1 MRFVDFIAQLTS
13 RSRALQRWLSSL
25 RCAVCFGEY
34 AACEM
39 NVNVGTAI
47 ITLLVEFLVGGG
59 AGEAG

>member
-1 MRFVDFIAQLTS
+1 MHFVDFIAQ
-13 RSRALQRWLSSL
+13 RWLSSLRCL